1 MNRRKRAGGAARPA
15 AASSR
20 IGRGGVGLG
29 SLAGLLLV
37 LGAWTSPSSRSQAG
51 PSLTWERAFP
61 VDRAP
66 TDVHVSATFTGSDH
80 RAHRLELWRHGT
92 SFLHRRTDDAL
103 DLFVVAPSARSEY
116 RYRFFDQRR
125 HLVTDVRRDNLYR
138 IGVYSDWF
146 GLAHVVDRPKAAFEV
161 RAISDPH
168 PASPRRDCVWRA
180 LATSGGGDA
189 AGGGHPRLPRPGAP
203 ATARI
208 CWSARWGVPLSIE
221 QQEPSGAWVEN
232 LMVPLVEQAHF
243 GRDAIG
249 LPAPPPAWGYVD
261 ADHEIAP
268 QAGD

>member
-1 MNRRKRAGGAARPA
+1 M
-15 AASSR
+15 
-20 IGRGGVGLG
+20 GLTG
-29 SLAGLLLV
+29 LLV
-37 LGAWTSPSSRSQAG
+37 LGGWASPSLIQAG

-66 TDVHVSATFTGSDH
+66 ADVHLSATFTGSDH

-103 DLFVVAPSARSEY
+103 DLFVVAPSARGEY
-116 RYRFFDQRR
+116 RYRFFDERR

-161 RAISDPH
+161 RAIAEPH
-168 PASPRRDCVWRA
+168 PKSPRRDCVWRA
-180 LATSGGGDA
+180 LATSRGGDPA
-189 AGGGHPRLPRPGAP
+189 AAHPRPAP
-203 ATARI
+203 TTARI
-208 CWSARWGVPLSIE
+208 CWSTRWAIPLAIE
-221 QQEPSGAWVEN
+221 QQDPSGTWVEN
-232 LMVPLVEQAHF
+232 LVVPLVESARF
-243 GRDAIG
+243 RRSEAVA
-249 LPAPPPAWGYVD
+249 LPAPPPDWGYVD